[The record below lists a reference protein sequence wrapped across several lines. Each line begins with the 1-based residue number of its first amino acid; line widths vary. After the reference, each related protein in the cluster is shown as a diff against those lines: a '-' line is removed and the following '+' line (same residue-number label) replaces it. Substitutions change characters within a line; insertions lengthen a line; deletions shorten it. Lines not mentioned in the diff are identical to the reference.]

1 MRWSLL
7 EQRERSG
14 GARNKLQVKTCNEG
28 EFAGGLILVEK
39 NMNSVLRYWETSQN
53 SARERCESGH
63 LFTTVGA
70 DVLL

>member
-14 GARNKLQVKTCNEG
+14 GARNKLQVKNCNDG
-28 EFAGGLILVEK
+28 EFAGVLIPVEE
-39 NMNSVLRYWETSQN
+39 NMNLVLRYWETSQN
-53 SARERCESGH
+53 RARERCESGH
-63 LFTTVGA
+63 LFTTAGT